1 MPNGGEAAAPPIAR
15 RWPEA
20 MARGVLVV
28 AGKGNNGGDG
38 LVAARRLHQTGERAR
53 AVLLA
58 RRTDLRGDAARAC
71 RDLDAMGG
79 VIIEVADEPAL
90 GAALGEPPAGIV
102 DAIFAPGLNP

>member
-1 MPNGGEAAAPPIAR
+1 MTNAGEAVGRRIAR

-53 AVLLA
+53 AGLLA
-58 RRTDLRGDAARAC
+58 RRTDLRGDASRAC
-71 RDLDAMGG
+71 SDLDAMGR
-79 VIIEVADEPAL
+79 VIIEVPHEPAL
-90 GAALGEPPAGIV
+90 AAALGGPAGGINYAIV
-102 DAIFAPGLNP
+102 GPGV